1 MSLSRFLSYV
11 LRHAPEAIGIELA
24 PGGWVHVDELIA
36 RCAAAGR
43 VFDRSELEAVIA
55 GDSKRRFTLS
65 PDGSRVRAA
74 QGHSVPVD
82 LGLVPVEPPA
92 VLFHGTATQFLEAIL
107 QEGLKPQ
114 RRKQVHLSPDAM
126 TAAAVGSRHGK
137 PVVLTI
143 ESCAMHQAGFMFFE
157 ADNGV
162 WLTDHVPARYLGMAT
177 GARAD

>member
-43 VFDRSELEAVIA
+43 AFDRSQLDAVVA
-55 GDSKRRFTLS
+55 GDSKRRFTFS
-65 PDGSRVRAA
+65 PDGARIRAA
-74 QGHSVPVD
+74 QGHSAPVD

-92 VLFHGTATQFLEAIL
+92 VLFHGTATRFLEAIL

-114 RRKQVHLSPDAM
+114 RRKQVHLSPDAV
-126 TAAAVGSRHGK
+126 TAEAVGRRHGR
-137 PVVLTI
+137 PVVLTVDTR
-143 ESCAMHQAGFMFFE
+143 AMHQAGFTFFQ

-162 WLTDHVPARYLGMAT
+162 WLTDHVPSFYLGVTITA
-177 GARAD
+177 

>member
-11 LRHAPEAIGIELA
+11 LRHAPDSIGIELA
-24 PGGWVHVDELIA
+24 PGGWVNVDKLIA

-43 VFDRSELEAVIA
+43 VFDRRELDEVVA

-65 PDGSRVRAA
+65 PDRTHIRAA

-82 LGLVPVEPPA
+82 LGLMPVEPPA
-92 VLFHGTATQFLEAIL
+92 VLFHGTATRFLEAIL

-114 RRKQVHLSPDAM
+114 RRRQVHLSPDAV
-126 TAAAVGSRHGK
+126 TAGAAGRRHGK
-137 PVVLTI
+137 PVVLTVD
-143 ESCAMHQAGFMFFE
+143 SRAMHEAGFTFYQ

-162 WLTDHVPARYLGMAT
+162 WLTDQVPSTYLGVTITA
-177 GARAD
+177 

>member
-1 MSLSRFLSYV
+1 MFLSRFLSYV

-36 RCAAAGR
+36 LCAAAGR
-43 VFDRSELEAVIA
+43 VFDRSELDEVVA

-65 PDGSRVRAA
+65 PDGTRIRAA

-92 VLFHGTATQFLEAIL
+92 VLFHGTATRFLEAIL

-114 RRKQVHLSPDAM
+114 CRKQVHLSPDVV
-126 TAAAVGSRHGK
+126 TARAFGSRRGR
-137 PVVLTI
+137 PVVL
-143 ESCAMHQAGFMFFE
+143 EVAAGRLSRAGQAFYRSG
-157 ADNGV
+157 NGV
-162 WLTDHVPARYLGMAT
+162 WLVDAVPPDALTVLEG
-177 GARAD
+177 

>member
-11 LRHAPEAIGIELA
+11 LRHAPEAIGIDLA

-43 VFDRSELEAVIA
+43 VFDRSELDEVVA
-55 GDSKRRFTLS
+55 GDSKRRFTVS
-65 PDGSRVRAA
+65 PDGARIRAA

-82 LGLVPVEPPA
+82 LGLMPVEPPA
-92 VLFHGTATQFLEAIL
+92 VLFHGTATRFLETIL

-114 RRKQVHLSPDAM
+114 RRKQVHLSPDAA
-126 TAAAVGSRHGK
+126 TAEAVGRRHGK
-137 PVVLTI
+137 PVVLTVD
-143 ESCAMHQAGFMFFE
+143 SHAMHQAGFTFFQ

-162 WLTDHVPARYLGMAT
+162 WLTDHVPARYLGIAT